1 VIAGIHAV
9 VYADDAKQ
17 ARAFLENVL
26 DLPNVDAH
34 GGFLI
39 FKLPPAEL
47 AVRSATH
54 VPISTD
60 EGEPGTH
67 QLYLLC
73 DDVSATVAELSSR
86 GVEFSGPI
94 EDRGFGLVVGM
105 KVPGAGTIGLYQPH
119 HLTAY
124 DLAP

>member
-1 VIAGIHAV
+1 MIAGLHAV
-9 VYADDAKQ
+9 IYAHDATR
-17 ARAFLENVL
+17 ARAFFADVL
-26 DLPNVDAH
+26 GLANVDAH

-47 AVRSATH
+47 AVRSASH
-54 VPISTD
+54 VLVSTD
-60 EGEPGTH
+60 EGEAGAH

-73 DDVSATVAELSSR
+73 DDVATTVAELAAR
-86 GVEFSGPI
+86 GAEFTGPA
-94 EDRGFGLVVGM
+94 EDRGFGLVVGLV
-105 KVPGAGTIGLYQPH
+105 VPGAGTIGLYQPH

>member
-1 VIAGIHAV
+1 MIAGVHAV
-9 VYADDAKQ
+9 IYAHDAKQ
-17 ARAFLENVL
+17 ARAFFTDVLEL
-26 DLPNVDAH
+26 ANVDAH

-47 AVRSATH
+47 AIRSASH
-54 VPISTD
+54 VPVSTD
-60 EGEPGTH
+60 EGEPETQ

-73 DDVSATVAELSSR
+73 DDIAATVATLASR
-86 GVEFSGPI
+86 GAEFSGPA
-94 EDRGFGLVVGM
+94 EDRGFGLVVGL

-124 DLAP
+124 DLEP